1 MSLLN
6 NPFWDVFV
14 ASFALRVWKII
25 LPATLDT
32 LYMMFIASVIT
43 LVFGLLLGIV
53 LTLTAKEG
61 LCPADPFNT
70 SLGWVINCLR
80 SLPQIIMI
88 ILMIPVARLIFGKS
102 YGINSCIIALA
113 ASCIPMYARIVQSSL
128 LEISKGKI
136 EAAKSMGSSNF
147 QIVVWVLLP
156 ETLPSLIRGFTVAVI
171 AIISMT
177 ALAGNFGAG
186 GLGDIAVR
194 FGFQRF
200 QHEIL
205 FGCVY
210 ALIIIVQIIQ
220 FTGDRLSNLI
230 LKKRHLV

>member
-6 NPFWDVFV
+6 TPFWEVFMG
-14 ASFALRVWKII
+14 SFSLKVWRMI
-25 LPATLDT
+25 LPATIDT
-32 LYMMFIASVIT
+32 LYMTFVASVIM

-53 LTLTAKEG
+53 MTITAKDG
-61 LCPADPFNT
+61 LRPVIPFNT
-70 SLGWVINCLR
+70 VMGWLINCMR
-80 SLPQIIMI
+80 SLPQMIMI
-88 ILMIPVARLIFGKS
+88 ILMIPVARLAFGKS
-102 YGINSCIIALA
+102 YGINSCIIALS

-136 EAAKSMGSSNF
+136 EAAKAMGSNGI
-147 QIVVWVLLP
+147 QIIVRVLLP

-200 QHEIL
+200 QHEVL
-205 FGCVY
+205 FACVY
-210 ALIIIVQIIQ
+210 VLIVLVQIIQ
-220 FTGDRLSNLI
+220 FAGDFASKLI
-230 LKKRHLV
+230 LKKRHLI